1 MRHFTVLICYCL
13 LVAIN
18 AIPSKLS
25 LDDSNTHTEM
35 VDRNNRQQ
43 VLKIFNLTEA
53 QMSRIYAG
61 INAANKESEAD
72 GRTMQYFN
80 NIREFR
86 INDIRNRISNAI
98 QNVNSEEN
106 QEQHPLHEMAAY
118 PTCNSETTESSW
130 LQDNNITIQFSQT
143 LFEQRKDLNLDSAIL
158 RLYKINPNNTNEQ
171 KHANASNEGDATKI
185 ADDVSD
191 TEDSTKLKRCA
202 EPNMDAQIRVT
213 VSIVQQMRRNK
224 RGVYERKKRI
234 CNTVMMNV
242 SQTGWVEIDIKRAI
256 YIWEETAK
264 QLQQTQQ
271 NRSPILVGWLM
282 IEVHDEEEQPL
293 KPGLF
298 FKPPNCNQADIAIPW
313 NYYRPDTSMPSFAT
327 HEVPRY
333 PRIDVKMIGYASF
346 APINQKHNKDE
357 EGMYAN
363 LKRQVFNLTHELHDT
378 ESTTYLAPTADNHLD
393 PNDNTASI
401 NEEKEMQQQL
411 HREHFQHKRH
421 LKLQQLKEQLEEV
434 EQQNKQTIEQEE
446 LKELKEMSGQQ
457 QAQHK
462 HKHHRHHH
470 RHHHRQQQAHYH
482 IKANNDDNDD
492 NVAATQTPTSN
503 EQQQNDAKLLQHI
516 AHKLQQEQ
524 RQLHLLHQQQQRAT
538 TFNI

>member
-1 MRHFTVLICYCL
+1 MWHFTLLICYCL
-13 LVAIN
+13 LVVISAG
-18 AIPSKLS
+18 PSKRSTLL
-25 LDDSNTHTEM
+25 LDNSDTHTEL
-35 VDRNNRQQ
+35 VDRNNREH
-43 VLKIFNLTEA
+43 VLQIFNLTEA
-53 QMSRIYAG
+53 QMSRISAG
-61 INAANKESEAD
+61 INANNKESEAD

-118 PTCNSETTESSW
+118 PICNSEATDSSW

-158 RLYKINPNNTNEQ
+158 RLYKLNPNNTNDQ
-171 KHANASNEGDATKI
+171 KNNNNNQKKESSQNADEEGEGEET
-185 ADDVSD
+185 
-191 TEDSTKLKRCA
+191 TKLKRCA

-224 RGVYERKKRI
+224 RERKKRI

-271 NRSPILVGWLM
+271 NRSPVLVGWLM

-346 APINQKHNKDE
+346 APINQKHSKDE

-363 LKRQVFNLTHELHDT
+363 LRRQVFNMTHELHDA

-421 LKLQQLKEQLEEV
+421 LKLQQIREQIEELEQQKQQANEEV
-434 EQQNKQTIEQEE
+434 TE
-446 LKELKEMSGQQ
+446 G
-457 QAQHK
+457 QHK
-462 HKHHRHHH
+462 HKHDRHNHHHHHRRHHH
-470 RHHHRQQQAHYH
+470 HVRV
-482 IKANNDDNDD
+482 NDEDNDA
-492 NVAATQTPTSN
+492 VTSTPETTN
-503 EQQQNDAKLLQHI
+503 EQQQQLNDVKLLQHI

-524 RQLHLLHQQQQRAT
+524 RQLHLLHQQQQQLQRAA